1 MDGSAFVFPDWASLP
16 QLVVHLISEKIKSI
30 ADYVRFRA
38 VCSPWRSASLSKPR
52 HLPPQL
58 PWLMNPRWFPLEGD
72 DDGTRLFYN
81 HWQSKIHKL
90 HLPETI
96 DMKCFASYH
105 GWLLVGTDLG
115 RKVFL
120 LNPLTQDR
128 IHLPPFNTPVKHIRD
143 CWDKPCNNFFLKYA
157 SFSIGKMTFST
168 DLTDRD
174 CLIMVLL
181 HHWRLILCCQA
192 GDSCWTRVNIC
203 PNHLSEFVDATYYNG
218 QFYLLY
224 KKAMEIIE
232 LHKPNKRIVYDFEP
246 ELEVFYGSLLEG
258 ELGVYMIG
266 SSTLKEGINMFQFQE
281 QPFKLKL
288 MTNTNNRVL
297 FNSSYVWFD
306 LCSDDWGSSLD
317 GDSMYMDFEYA
328 RHVWE
333 GHRRGVWFQ
342 PSFV

>member
-1 MDGSAFVFPDWASLP
+1 MDASPFIFPDWASLP
-16 QLVVHLISEKIKSI
+16 QLVVQLISEKVKSI

-38 VCSPWRSASLSKPR
+38 VCSPWRSASLLKPC

-58 PWLMNPRWFPLEGD
+58 PWLMNPRWFSLK

-81 HWQSKIHKL
+81 PWESKIHKF
-90 HLPETI
+90 HLPETSN
-96 DMKCFASYH
+96 MKCYASH
-105 GWLLVGTDLG
+105 RGRLLLATGG
-115 RKVFL
+115 GSEVFL
-120 LNPLTQDR
+120 LNPLTRDR
-128 IHLPPFNTPVKHIRD
+128 VHLPPFNTPVKHIRD
-143 CWDKPCNNFFLKYA
+143 CWDDPCNDFFIMHTSSL
-157 SFSIGKMTFST
+157 SVGKMTFSA

-174 CLIMVLL
+174 CLITVLL
-181 HHWRLILCCQA
+181 HHSRLILCCQV

-203 PNHLSEFVDATYYNG
+203 PNLLSEFVDVTYYNG

-232 LHKPNKRIVYDFEP
+232 PNKLNERIVYNFEP
-246 ELEVFYGSLLEG
+246 ELEVVRGCLLEG

-297 FNSSYVWFD
+297 FNNGRIWLP
-306 LCSDDWGSSLD
+306 LCSDDWDSTLD

-328 RHVWE
+328 PPVW
-333 GHRRGVWFQ
+333 GRKRGVWFQ